1 MQCQRCQR
9 KILESES
16 LKHHDETLCEDCYID
31 AVSPA
36 KPCNPWAVYLATRTR
51 ESSGLKGMEGLISIQ
66 QEVYEFIKNKGQV
79 TAVDIMT
86 IFDIKQ
92 SELENIIATLRH
104 CELVKGQKDNDKVY
118 FVPF

>member
-1 MQCQRCQR
+1 MQCQRCQCE
-9 KILESES
+9 IMESES

-36 KPCNPWAVYLATRTR
+36 KACNPWAVYLATRTR
-51 ESSGLKGMEGLISIQ
+51 ETSGLKGIEGLTSIQ
-66 QEVYEFIKNKGQV
+66 QEVYEFIKSKEKV
-79 TAVDIMT
+79 TAAEIMT
-86 IFDIKQ
+86 NFHIKQ
-92 SELENIIATLRH
+92 PELENIYATLRH